1 MNWLGWLFSRPE
13 APADPDMIEA
23 RRRLKL
29 AQERAQHAK
38 HRLDQVVQDVGRT
51 KRGVPELF
59 GEIFE
64 NESAGGRC
72 SESN

>member
-1 MNWLGWLFSRPE
+1 
-13 APADPDMIEA
+13 MIEA

-38 HRLDQVVQDVGRT
+38 HRLDQVVQDVERT